1 MNTPTDQQIKID
13 YLVDFI
19 GKFKYVVSTLVVLC
33 VILGIGM
40 VFVAADNRNLRAEV
54 KRSLTRLESHHTQ
67 IHANHTAMQEQYD
80 KIAHKLKMMM
90 KDK

>member
-13 YLVDFI
+13 YLVDLI
-19 GKFKYVVSTLVVLC
+19 GKFKYVVSTLIVLC
-33 VILGIGM
+33 IILGIGM
-40 VFVAADNRNLRAEV
+40 VVVATDNRNLRAEV
-54 KRSLTRLESHHTQ
+54 KRSLTRLESHHAQ

>member
-13 YLVDFI
+13 YLVDLI
-19 GKFKYVVSTLVVLC
+19 GKFKYVVSMLVVLC
-33 VILGIGM
+33 VILSLGM
-40 VFVAADNRNLRAEV
+40 VIVASDNRNLRAEI
-54 KRSLTRLESHHTQ
+54 KRSLTRLECHHAQ

-80 KIAHKLKMMM
+80 KIAYKLRMMM